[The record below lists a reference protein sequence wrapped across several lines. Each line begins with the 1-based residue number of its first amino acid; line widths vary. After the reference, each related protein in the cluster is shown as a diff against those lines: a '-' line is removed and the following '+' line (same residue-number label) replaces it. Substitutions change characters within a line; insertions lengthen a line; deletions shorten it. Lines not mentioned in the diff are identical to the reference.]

1 MKARVRLIGSAPG
14 DASGMLV
21 SLGCSLET
29 SEFVFD
35 SVGTGWS
42 SWSHH
47 SSSMEMM
54 GGVFPATLSWEKA
67 TIRPSSAV
75 LFA

>member
-1 MKARVRLIGSAPG
+1 MQDRVRRMVLAPG
-14 DASGMLV
+14 AALGMLV

-29 SEFVFD
+29 SAFAFV

-42 SWSHH
+42 SFSHH
-47 SSSMEMM
+47 SSSMEMV
-54 GGVFPATLSWEKA
+54 GGAFPATMSLEKA
-67 TIRPSSAV
+67 TMRLSSAV